1 MEKALES
8 TLVEALMLFE
18 KEEDQITTWLFH
30 HKVQKLRSCR
40 QRHAYKNPSAVSTTV
55 IRIAFRDY
63 YLVNLL

>member
-40 QRHAYKNPSAVSTTV
+40 QRHAYKNPSAVSTTSE
-55 IRIAFRDY
+55 IAPPLDFS
-63 YLVNLL
+63 